1 MLPRF
6 WTRPML
12 VVVTAGV
19 VGVAPARAS
28 SPARWGPGETILF
41 WIEDVNI
48 PADYQDTVRRAV
60 NTWTVAGGGQLAFRE
75 AHEFP
80 GTGIRIRFVKGDTN
94 FGEAAPYVDK
104 RTERIVR
111 ADVVLSVDAPGDLL
125 QTRVVLY
132 LTALHEIGHAL
143 GLPHTDDFNAIMYRF
158 QRPTDADR
166 YFLRYRRAL
175 RSAEDIGSERA
186 TGLFQADL
194 KALRRLY
201 GR

>member
-1 MLPRF
+1 MLPRLP
-6 WTRPML
+6 THRML
-12 VVVTAGV
+12 VVATAAV
-19 VGVAPARAS
+19 LGVALARAS

-75 AHEFP
+75 AREFP
-80 GTGIRIRFVKGDTN
+80 STGIRIRFVKGDTN
-94 FGEAAPYVDK
+94 FGEAAPYIDR
-104 RTERIVR
+104 RTDRIVR
-111 ADVVLSVDAPGDLL
+111 ADVVLSVDAPGDTL
-125 QTRVVLY
+125 QKQVVLY

-158 QRPTDADR
+158 QRPVDPDR
-166 YFLRYRRAL
+166 YFLRYRKGL
-175 RSAEDIGSERA
+175 RSAGDIGSERA

-194 KALRRLY
+194 KALRKLY
-201 GR
+201 SR